1 MLLFTL
7 FTLHICLG
15 SKDFIVGHKTHGIL
29 PKTSSLVLSKGLA
42 WLGQREFSSEH
53 AWAYNYLQL
62 DDEAILD
69 LFNKDTS
76 RYTITNKTQSY
87 FVERDIVISP
97 HLICLSNYRCKFDS
111 FWTLER
117 GWLPRNLT
125 LETDSPDSI
134 TLSTNTTTLTFEA
147 TVTGSCQHIVW
158 FKPISW
164 FIEASFKRT
173 ILVRRYPEFKY
184 STESKVFR
192 ISLNDQNATNG
203 FFGVRLVNK

>member
-29 PKTSSLVLSKGLA
+29 PKTSRLVLSQGSV
-42 WLGQREFSSEH
+42 WLGQGEFSSEH
-53 AWAYNYLQL
+53 TQGYNYLQL
-62 DDEAILD
+62 DDEGILKY
-69 LFNKDTS
+69 FNKDIS
-76 RYTITNKTQSY
+76 RDVITNNTQSY
-87 FVERDIVISP
+87 FVQGEIAISP
-97 HLICLSNYRCKFDS
+97 RLICPSDHRCKFGA

-147 TVTGSCQHIVW
+147 TVTGPCQYTVW

-164 FIEASFKRT
+164 YIKATFKKT

-192 ISLNDQNATNG
+192 ISLNDQKATNG
-203 FFGVRLVNK
+203 FFGVR